1 MCKPGVHPGS
11 SLVTCDPE
19 EGRWSAVQEGR
30 PGDSRD
36 GQTREGEG
44 VSSRG
49 TDTRCRGQDLVT
61 TCVPRRTMTEDPR
74 TVAGVRAE
82 KPDWAHCEGKQH

>member
-1 MCKPGVHPGS
+1 MCKPGGPSRQQSG
-11 SLVTCDPE
+11 TCDQE

-49 TDTRCRGQDLVT
+49 TDTRCWGQDLVT
-61 TCVPRRTMTEDPR
+61 MCVPRRTMTEDSR
-74 TVAGVRAE
+74 TVAGVGREAQL
-82 KPDWAHCEGKQH
+82 GTL